1 MPSSDSSDTAATVA
15 LPPVTLVL
23 GGARSGKSAHAEQ
36 LIERATGPGLYLAT
50 AEPGDAEMAARI
62 QRHRER
68 RGDRW
73 STLEVPLELADALKK
88 EARPDRPVLVDCLT
102 LWLGNLMQAER
113 DPAVER
119 VRLTEA
125 LTGLAGPVVL
135 VSNEVGL
142 GIVPDNELARR
153 FRDEAGRLNQ
163 EVAEIADHVLFLA
176 AGVAMELKHGRTG
189 SAGPRSAGP
198 RSAGQ

>member
-1 MPSSDSSDTAATVA
+1 M
-15 LPPVTLVL
+15 L

-73 STLEVPLELADALKK
+73 TTLEVPLELADALKK

-102 LWLGNLMQAER
+102 LWLGNLMQAGR
-113 DPAVER
+113 DPATER

-163 EVAEIADHVLFLA
+163 EVAAIADHVLFLA
-176 AGVAMELKHGRTG
+176 AGVAMELKHGPTG
-189 SAGPRSAGP
+189 STGS
-198 RSAGQ
+198 